1 MADVNL
7 HALGEEFQQ
16 LRRQFGKDLCPQD
29 QERKQQ
35 VMNSI
40 VEQLGLPGTPAA
52 DILSTLG
59 KPNEMVPLLQYDND
73 QQVSA
78 QLMPGPVVDG
88 DGQQTASAVRPPYY
102 FVYYCRGKHDH
113 YYFKIDSVK
122 ETVIT
127 SDWRH

>member
-16 LRRQFGKDLCPQD
+16 LRQKSGKDLSEQD

-52 DILSTLG
+52 DLLSTLG
-59 KPNEMVPLLQYDND
+59 KPDEMVPLLQYDND

-78 QLMPGPVVDG
+78 QVMPGPVL
-88 DGQQTASAVRPPYY
+88 DGQQAASTVRPPYY